1 MLSRFC
7 WWTDCLLLYVLCFSL
22 FVSFKST
29 FGPVTERWVSGV
41 VQARLYWQKM
51 KASVSG
57 MLIVLKPDVCIMLIW
72 LERNCEHCM
81 FKMMMR
87 NAVVGCA
94 NGTSCMIVK
103 CVRIKFYLLLAECRP
118 TKTKGKVLYIK
129 YDKLATWDIFCRLS
143 FVH

>member
-1 MLSRFC
+1 MDFVS
-7 WWTDCLLLYVLCFSL
+7 DCLLLYVLCFSL
-22 FVSFKST
+22 FVSFKSA
-29 FGPVTERWVSGV
+29 FGPVTERVSGV

-87 NAVVGCA
+87 NAVVVCA

-103 CVRIKFYLLLAECRP
+103 CVRIKFYSLLAESRP
-118 TKTKGKVLYIK
+118 TKIKGKVL
-129 YDKLATWDIFCRLS
+129 DIS
-143 FVH
+143 N